1 MKQVVHGKLK
11 AYLRDTEGRT
21 EAICFEG
28 PEMDFLL
35 EVTLGSQD
43 CLGACEALS
52 KQINELCETG

>member
-1 MKQVVHGKLK
+1 MIESQMKQVVHGKLK

-35 EVTLGSQD
+35 EVTLGS
-43 CLGACEALS
+43 
-52 KQINELCETG
+52 